1 MEPDDRHRGRPP
13 PREPGWELPTIVSVD
28 DHVVEPPHVWETW
41 LPERF
46 RDRGPRVE
54 RRGIGHMKHIGGG
67 QYEQTFDPD
76 GPARPTAGS
85 TRTSSTSTSA
95 TSPRSASTATT

>member
-1 MEPDDRHRGRPP
+1 MTLTEDAPAG
-13 PREPGWELPTIVSVD
+13 REPGWELPTIVSVD
-28 DHVVEPPHVWETW
+28 DHVVEPPHVWERW

-46 RDRGPRVE
+46 RDRGPKVE

-76 GPARPTAGS
+76 GPAGRLLDLRG
-85 TRTSSTSTSA
+85 
-95 TSPRSASTATT
+95 PRLHPQAPRRGGRASTATT

>member
-1 MEPDDRHRGRPP
+1 MTTSDPTAGARATD
-13 PREPGWELPTIVSVD
+13 WELPKIVSVD
-28 DHVVEPPHVWETW
+28 DHVVEPPHVWATW

-46 RDRGPRVE
+46 RERGPKVE

-76 GPARPTAGS
+76 GPKADCWS
-85 TRTSSTSTSA
+85 SRTSSTSTSA
-95 TSPRSASTATT
+95 TSPPSGSTATT